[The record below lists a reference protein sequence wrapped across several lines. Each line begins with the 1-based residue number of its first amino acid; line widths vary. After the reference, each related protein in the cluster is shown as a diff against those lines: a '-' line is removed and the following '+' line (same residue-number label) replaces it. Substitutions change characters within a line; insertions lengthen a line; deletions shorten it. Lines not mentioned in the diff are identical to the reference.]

1 MIFNTTLMMNS
12 VDVRIIFGIIALV
25 PCAYS
30 AWQAIHEGNHE
41 KQKTW
46 IINVLLWVAIAAWG
60 NFLDFALAAVSMA
73 ISIGIYL
80 KQDKQTKDF
89 EDFQKDALDS
99 LRQGSQDAF
108 DALVAMRNDDLQRRY
123 QDTYRIARFTNL
135 DPADKHDAE
144 RDALYRKYKWVFESF
159 EHVTLTTDTDLKF
172 SVKVLGT
179 TLDFRK
185 EKLITTAENL
195 YEQTHYI
202 CQVDDAGQTK
212 PYAHEQ
218 QDATLLDCFWD
229 REEWKRRQSPL
240 SEPLWTGRT
249 IAVAFIFGKAKLYV
263 FSSINKGEI
272 TPRAPRT
279 EEGIPIKSFLGGKSH
294 GGQTPFYIIDEMQE
308 KVHYLNRIVD
318 HKVSTS

>member
-1 MIFNTTLMMNS
+1 MLFFILCFGLVVVVFELWQFHESLRKNS
-12 VDVRIIFGIIALV
+12 LK
-25 PCAYS
+25 
-30 AWQAIHEGNHE
+30 
-41 KQKTW
+41 KQMHW
-46 IINVLLWVAIAAWG
+46 HL
-60 NFLDFALAAVSMA
+60 FALPGLLLIANAIDELHLDSFLAVFSLF
-73 ISIGIYL
+73 ISIVIYL
-80 KQDKQTKDF
+80 KQDTQTQKF
-89 EDFQKDALDS
+89 EQFQKDALDN

-108 DALVAMRNDDLQRRY
+108 DVLVAMRNDDLQRRY
-123 QDTYRIARFTNL
+123 EDADRIARFTNL
-135 DPADKHDAE
+135 NPEDKHDAE
-144 RDALYRKYKWVFESF
+144 RDALYQKYKWVFESF
-159 EHVTLTTDTDLKF
+159 EHVTLTTDTDLQF

-185 EKLITTAENL
+185 EKLIATAENL

-218 QDATLLDCFWD
+218 QDATLLDYFWD

-263 FSSINKGEI
+263 LSSINKGEI
-272 TPRAPRT
+272 TPGAPRT
-279 EEGIPIKSFLGGKSH
+279 EENIPIKSFLGGKSH
-294 GGQTPFYIIDEMQE
+294 GGQTPSYIIDKME
-308 KVHYLNRIVD
+308 KNVHYLNRIVD

>member
-1 MIFNTTLMMNS
+1 MMNS

-46 IINVLLWVAIAAWG
+46 IINVLLWVAIAAWC
-60 NFLDFALAAVSMA
+60 NFFEMGLAIISMT
-73 ISIGIYL
+73 ISMGIYL
-80 KQDKQTKDF
+80 KQDKQTQEFNGFQEKALKD
-89 EDFQKDALDS
+89 
-99 LRQGSQDAF
+99 LRKGSQAAF

-123 QDTYRIARFTNL
+123 EDADRIARFTNL
-135 DPADKHDAE
+135 DPKNKHDAE
-144 RDALYRKYKWVFESF
+144 RDELYWKHKWVFESF

-185 EKLITTAENL
+185 EKLITTDENL

-202 CQVDDAGQTK
+202 CQVENIGQTK
-212 PYAHEQ
+212 PNAYEQ
-218 QDATLLDCFWD
+218 QDNNLLDYFWD
-229 REEWKRRQSPL
+229 REEWKGRQSPL

-294 GGQTPFYIIDEMQE
+294 GGNPPSYILDKME
-308 KVHYLNRIVD
+308 KNVHYFNRIVD
-318 HKVSTS
+318 HKVSTSQGDGA

>member
-1 MIFNTTLMMNS
+1 MDFVETQILF
-12 VDVRIIFGIIALV
+12 RIIGLPAAI
-25 PCAYS
+25 CCS
-30 AWQAIHEGNHE
+30 WKAIHENSSE
-41 KQKTW
+41 KQLEW
-46 IINVLLWVAIAAWG
+46 VVLALVGGVFAAWG

-135 DPADKHDAE
+135 NPEDKHDAE
-144 RDALYRKYKWVFESF
+144 RDALYQKYKWVFESF
-159 EHVTLTTDTDLKF
+159 EHVTLTTDTDLQF

-185 EKLITTAENL
+185 EKLIATAENL